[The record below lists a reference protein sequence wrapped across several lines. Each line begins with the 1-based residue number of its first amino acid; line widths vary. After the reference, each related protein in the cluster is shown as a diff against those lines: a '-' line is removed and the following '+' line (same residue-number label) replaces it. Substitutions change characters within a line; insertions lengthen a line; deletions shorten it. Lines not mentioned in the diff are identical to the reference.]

1 MALPR
6 RDYLIVSCEHGGN
19 RVPAPFR
26 NVLSKALL
34 DTHRGYDPGA
44 LAVARDIAKATRA
57 PLFYSTISRLLVE
70 LNRPLGHPQLFFRNF
85 PKATQDALLRR
96 YYFPYWNAVGK
107 AARRGRRVIHLSV
120 HSFTPRM
127 RGETRQVDVGL
138 LFDPSR
144 PAEVR
149 FCQRWRDAL
158 KRLSPRLRVRDN
170 EPYPGVFPS
179 LVDAL
184 RHKLDAR
191 RYVGIQI
198 EVNQKFPR
206 GDAARWRK
214 LRRTLVESFSATL
227 GVQSLP

>member
-19 RVPAPFR
+19 RIPARFR
-26 NVLSKALL
+26 PLFSAAFLN
-34 DTHRGYDPGA
+34 THRGYDPGA
-44 LAVARDIAKATRA
+44 LTVARDIAAATRA

-70 LNRPLGHPQLFFRNF
+70 LNRPLGHPQHFFKDF
-85 PKATQDALLRR
+85 PKTTQDALLRR

-107 AARRGRRVIHLSV
+107 AARRGGRVIHLSV

-127 RGETRQVDVGL
+127 RGETRKVDVGL
-138 LFDPSR
+138 LFDPR
-144 PAEVR
+144 RAPEAA
-149 FCQRWRDAL
+149 FCKRWRAAL
-158 KRLSPRLRVRDN
+158 QGLSPRLRVRYND
-170 EPYPGVFPS
+170 PYPGVFPS

-184 RHKLDAR
+184 RQELGPR

-206 GDAARWRK
+206 GDAQRWRK
-214 LRRTLVESFSATL
+214 LRRILVESFRATL
-227 GVQSLP
+227 N

>member
-1 MALPR
+1 M
-6 RDYLIVSCEHGGN
+6 
-19 RVPAPFR
+19 PAPFGKL
-26 NVLSKALL
+26 LSKALL

-44 LAVARDIAKATRA
+44 LAVARDIAAATRA
-57 PLFYSTISRLLVE
+57 PLFYSTVSRLLVE
-70 LNRPLGHPQLFFRNF
+70 LNRPLGHPQLFFRKF
-85 PKATQDALLRR
+85 PRATQDALLRR

-107 AARRGRRVIHLSV
+107 AARRGGRVIHLSV

-127 RGETRQVDVGL
+127 RGETRKVDVGL

-149 FCQRWRDAL
+149 LCKRWHDAL
-158 KRLSPRLRVRDN
+158 QRLSPRLRVRDN
-170 EPYPGVFPS
+170 QPYPGVFPS

-184 RHKLDAR
+184 RNKLGPR

-206 GDAARWRK
+206 GDATRWRR
-214 LRRTLVESFSATL
+214 LRRLLVASFGDAL
-227 GVQSLP
+227 N

>member
-19 RVPAPFR
+19 RVPLPYRSHF
-26 NVLSKALL
+26 SKKFLE
-34 DTHRGYDPGA
+34 THRGYDPGA
-44 LAVARDIAKATRA
+44 LAVARDVAKATGA
-57 PLFYSTISRLLVE
+57 PLFYSTVSRLLVE
-70 LNRPLGHPQLFFRNF
+70 LNRPLGHPQLFFRDF
-85 PKATQDALLRR
+85 PKSTQDALLRR

-107 AARRGRRVIHLSV
+107 AARRGKRVIHLSV

-127 RGETRQVDVGL
+127 RGVTRKVDVGL
-138 LFDPSR
+138 LFDPR
-144 PAEVR
+144 RAPEAAY
-149 FCQRWRDAL
+149 CKRWRAEIE
-158 KRLSPRLRVRDN
+158 RLSPRLRVRDN

-184 RHKLDAR
+184 RNELGPR

-206 GDAARWRK
+206 GDGQRWRK
-214 LRRTLVESFSATL
+214 LRRILVK
-227 GVQSLP
+227 SLRAALN

>member
-85 PKATQDALLRR
+85 PKATRDALLRR

-158 KRLSPRLRVRDN
+158 QRLSPRLRVLDN

-214 LRRTLVESFSATL
+214 LRRILVESFSATL

>member
-1 MALPR
+1 L
-6 RDYLIVSCEHGGN
+6 
-19 RVPAPFR
+19 
-26 NVLSKALL
+26 K
-34 DTHRGYDPGA
+34 THRGYDPGA
-44 LAVARDIAKATRA
+44 LAVARDIASATRA

-70 LNRPLGHPQLFFRNF
+70 LNRPLGHPQLFFRRF
-85 PKATQDALLRR
+85 PEATREALLKR

-107 AARRGRRVIHLSV
+107 AARRGGRVIHLSV

-127 RGETRQVDVGL
+127 RGETRKVDVGL

-144 PAEVR
+144 PAEVG
-149 FCQRWRDAL
+149 FCKRWHEELQQR
-158 KRLSPRLRVRDN
+158 SPQLRVRDN

-184 RHKLDAR
+184 RNELGPR

-206 GDAARWRK
+206 DDPHRWRK
-214 LRRTLVESFSATL
+214 LRRILVESFRAAL
-227 GVQSLP
+227 N

>member
-19 RVPAPFR
+19 QVPSPYRSHF
-26 NVLSKALL
+26 SKKFLE
-34 DTHRGYDPGA
+34 THRGYDPGA
-44 LAVARDIAKATRA
+44 LAVARDIAKATGA

-70 LNRPLGHPQLFFRNF
+70 LNRPLGHPQLFFRDF
-85 PKATQDALLRR
+85 PKATKDLLLRR
-96 YYFPYWNAVGK
+96 YYLPYWKAVGK
-107 AARRGRRVIHLSV
+107 AARRGGRVIHLSV

-127 RGETRQVDVGL
+127 RGETRKVDVGL
-138 LFDPSR
+138 LFDPAR
-144 PAEVR
+144 PAEAG
-149 FCQRWRDAL
+149 FCKRRHEEL
-158 KRLSPRLRVRDN
+158 HRLSPRLRVRDN

-184 RHKLDAR
+184 RHELGPR

-206 GDAARWRK
+206 GDARRWRK
-214 LRRTLVESFSATL
+214 LRRLLVGSFSAAL
-227 GVQSLP
+227 N

>member
-19 RVPAPFR
+19 RVPLRYRSLF
-26 NVLSKALL
+26 SKKFLE
-34 DTHRGYDPGA
+34 THRGYDPGA
-44 LAVARDIAKATRA
+44 LAVARDIAAATRA

-70 LNRPLGHPQLFFRNF
+70 LNRPLGHPQLFFRSF
-85 PKATQDALLRR
+85 PKITQQALLRR

-107 AARRGRRVIHLSV
+107 AARRGGRVVHLSV

-127 RGETRQVDVGL
+127 RGETRKVDVGL
-138 LFDPSR
+138 LFDPKR
-144 PAEVR
+144 LPEVQ
-149 FCQRWRDAL
+149 FCKRWRDAL
-158 KRLSPRLRVRDN
+158 HRLSPRLRVRYND
-170 EPYPGVFPS
+170 PYPGVFPS

-184 RHKLDAR
+184 RNELGPR

-206 GDAARWRK
+206 GDAQRWRK
-214 LRRTLVESFSATL
+214 LRRLLVASFSAAL
-227 GVQSLP
+227 N

>member
-26 NVLSKALL
+26 KFLSKPLL

-44 LAVARDIAKATRA
+44 LTIARDIAKATRA

-70 LNRPLGHPQLFFRNF
+70 LNRPLGHPQLFHLPLPEKTR
-85 PKATQDALLRR
+85 TALLRR
-96 YYFPYWNAVGK
+96 HYFPYWNAVGK
-107 AARRGRRVIHLSV
+107 AARRTGRVIHLSV

-127 RGETRQVDVGL
+127 RGETRKVDVGL
-138 LFDPSR
+138 LFDPR
-144 PAEVR
+144 RAPEAA
-149 FCQRWRDAL
+149 FCKRWRAAL
-158 KRLSPRLRVRDN
+158 QQLSPRLRVRYN
-170 EPYPGVFPS
+170 KPYPGVFPS

-184 RHKLDAR
+184 RNELSPR
-191 RYVGIQI
+191 RYIGMQI

-206 GDAARWRK
+206 GDTARWRR
-214 LRRTLVESFSATL
+214 LRRLLVESFRAAL
-227 GVQSLP
+227 N